1 MIFDNFWT
9 FCDQF
14 VSFSSQEKEQI
25 KRQFSIR
32 DVPKHHV
39 LIDIG
44 EVAVEIFFINKGCVR
59 LYYLTEEGEEVTGF
73 IFLEN
78 MMAGSSESFFSQVPG
93 TQIIETLEECELLV
107 LTHSSLQQ
115 LYDDV
120 PKMNILVRKILEQ
133 RMAFAQK
140 VVASLIINKPQDRY
154 TSYQQ
159 LHPGLENRIPQHI
172 LASYMG
178 ITPVSLSRIRKRLSK
193 GE

>member
-9 FCDQF
+9 FTAQF

-25 KRQFSIR
+25 KRQFTIR

-44 EVAVEIFFINKGCVR
+44 QVADEIYFINKGCMR
-59 LYYLTEEGEEVTGF
+59 FYYLTEEGEEVTGF

-78 MMAGSSESFFSQVPG
+78 MMAGSSESFFSRIPSSQVV
-93 TQIIETLEECELLV
+93 ETLEESELLV
-107 LTHSSLQQ
+107 VTHNSLEQ
-115 LYDDV
+115 LYSSV

-140 VVASLIINKPQDRY
+140 VVASLIIHKPQDRY
-154 TSYQQ
+154 SSYQQ
-159 LHPGLENRIPQHI
+159 LHPDLENRIPQHI

>member
-14 VSFSSQEKEQI
+14 VSFSSQEKERI
-25 KRQFSIR
+25 KRQLSIR

-39 LIDIG
+39 LIDVG
-44 EVAVEIFFINKGCVR
+44 EVANEIFFINQGCVR

-107 LTHSSLQQ
+107 LTHSSLEQ
-115 LYDDV
+115 LYADV

-154 TSYQQ
+154 SSYQQ
-159 LHPGLENRIPQHI
+159 LHPDLENRIPQHI

>member
-9 FCDQF
+9 FTDQF
-14 VSFSSQEKEQI
+14 VSFSRQEKEQI
-25 KRQFSIR
+25 KRQLSIR
-32 DVPKHHV
+32 DVPRHHV
-39 LIDIG
+39 LINTG
-44 EVAVEIFFINKGCVR
+44 EVADEIFFINKGCVR
-59 LYYLTEEGEEVTGF
+59 LYYLTNEGEEITGF

-78 MMAGSSESFFSQVPG
+78 MMAGSSESFFSQIPG

-107 LTHSSLQQ
+107 LTYEKLEQ
-115 LYDDV
+115 LYTDV
-120 PKMNILVRKILEQ
+120 PRMNILVRKILEQ

-154 TSYQQ
+154 SSYQQ
-159 LHPGLENRIPQHI
+159 LHPGLENRIPQHV

>member
-1 MIFDNFWT
+1 
-9 FCDQF
+9 
-14 VSFSSQEKEQI
+14 
-25 KRQFSIR
+25 
-32 DVPKHHV
+32 
-39 LIDIG
+39 
-44 EVAVEIFFINKGCVR
+44 
-59 LYYLTEEGEEVTGF
+59 
-73 IFLEN
+73 

-107 LTHSSLQQ
+107 LTHSSLEQ
-115 LYDDV
+115 LYADV
-120 PKMNILVRKILEQ
+120 PKMNIFVRKILEQ

-154 TSYQQ
+154 SSYQQ
-159 LHPGLENRIPQHI
+159 LHPDLENRIPQHI

>member
-1 MIFDNFWT
+1 MIFDNFLT
-9 FCDQF
+9 FTDQF
-14 VSFSSQEKEQI
+14 VSFSPQEKEQI
-25 KRQFSIR
+25 KRQFTIR

-44 EVAVEIFFINKGCVR
+44 QVADEIYFINKGCIR

-78 MMAGSSESFFSQVPG
+78 MMAGASESFFSRIPSMQV
-93 TQIIETLEECELLV
+93 IETLEECELLV
-107 LTHSSLQQ
+107 LTHEKLEQ
-115 LYDDV
+115 LYTDV

-140 VVASLIINKPQDRY
+140 VVASLIIHKPQDRY
-154 TSYQQ
+154 SSYQQ
-159 LHPGLENRIPQHI
+159 LHPDLENRIPQHI